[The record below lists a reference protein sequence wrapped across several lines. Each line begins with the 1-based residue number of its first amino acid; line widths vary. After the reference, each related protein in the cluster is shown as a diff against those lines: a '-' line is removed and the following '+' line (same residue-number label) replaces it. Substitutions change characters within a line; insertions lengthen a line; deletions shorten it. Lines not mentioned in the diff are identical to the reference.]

1 MAFQYTK
8 ITLNDSKKT
17 EIIIYIKK
25 VERMIKL
32 KETER
37 ANNNENL
44 LSMSLTKE
52 KVLRDSGNN

>member
-1 MAFQYTK
+1 
-8 ITLNDSKKT
+8 
-17 EIIIYIKK
+17 
-25 VERMIKL
+25 MIKL